1 MLRCPYETKK
11 GEEQRTTKK
20 TLGPIA
26 KTHCI
31 VFSLSV
37 AAFSSLVRDGA
48 LILSFLLS
56 FCFSFSRRKR
66 YILSA
71 SKFATQASKPSKKDL
86 NMKSEEATIEIQ
98 LLQVHR
104 NTTLQLE
111 RGEKKNGN
119 CKQVLKK
126 KKPSQ
131 STKPVFSII
140 AKLNRN
146 MIKPE
151 RSVLQGKQNK
161 KELLFSPSRRAPLRP
176 H

>member
-11 GEEQRTTKK
+11 GEGQRTTKK

-98 LLQVHR
+98 LLQIHR

-111 RGEKKNGN
+111 RGEKKR
-119 CKQVLKK
+119 Q
-126 KKPSQ
+126 
-131 STKPVFSII
+131 
-140 AKLNRN
+140 
-146 MIKPE
+146 
-151 RSVLQGKQNK
+151 LQAGTK
-161 KELLFSPSRRAPLRP
+161 KEKAVTKHQTSFQHHSKTEPKHDQARTLCVTRETKQKRTPFFSF
-176 H
+176 